1 MKRGDRAR
9 MSVCAYVCIR
19 VRVILVVEGDL
30 WDRLG
35 LASSGGRG
43 SVCWGHTHSQVLS
56 LSDTCAFPILSS
68 SSV

>member
-1 MKRGDRAR
+1 MGRDDATKRGGRMKRGDRAR

-43 SVCWGHTHSQVLS
+43 SV
-56 LSDTCAFPILSS
+56 
-68 SSV
+68 

>member
-9 MSVCAYVCIR
+9 MPVCAYVCIR

-35 LASSGGRG
+35 LASLGGRG
-43 SVCWGHTHSQVLS
+43 SVCWWAYTQSSPLS
-56 LSDTCAFPILSS
+56 LQHMRLPYSQ
-68 SSV
+68 